1 MNLYEELELSKNC
14 TFDEIKQ
21 QYRHLAGI
29 HHPDKGGDAEKFK
42 RIKLAYEVLSDP
54 ERRKTYNETNSTLPP
69 VDVVRIEAI
78 AQLSHIFF
86 SLIAVVDLHQ
96 TNLID
101 EMKKEV
107 KKLDD
112 QNNRDINQCEI
123 YIRNLNVAKEK
134 LIHKEPN
141 QENLILG
148 FIEKHL
154 DTREQGMKLFRHRK
168 LLIEHVDMILDQ
180 YQYGFL
186 ELAGINIGS
195 E

>member
-1 MNLYEELELSKNC
+1 MNLYEELELPRDC

-21 QYRHLAGI
+21 QYRHLASI

-69 VDVVRIEAI
+69 VDVVRSEAI

-96 TNLID
+96 NNLID

-107 KKLDD
+107 RRLDD
-112 QNNRDINQCEI
+112 QNNHDINQCEM

-134 LIHKEPN
+134 LIHKDPS

-154 DTREQGMKLFRHRK
+154 DTREQDMKLFHHRK
-168 LLIEHVDMILDQ
+168 LLIQHVDVILDQ